1 MTTYFVAHH
10 FNTAMEYIVFWS
22 YDTITILLL
31 CPQTESAEYTMVGF
45 YFNYHSSLRLFRKGH
60 TWLVSLE
67 ELDESVNTP
76 EPLVSVGML
85 WDDVRDSLREH
96 KKRHECFVS
105 IKLYNLF

>member
-45 YFNYHSSLRLFRKGH
+45 YFNHHSSLRLFRKGH

-85 WDDVRDSLREH
+85 WDDARDSLREH